1 LLYINKNLAS
11 YQKIHKKKKKKKPKV
26 KGSQT
31 IGNETVIFFSKIEM
45 KTWY

>member
-1 LLYINKNLAS
+1 MGS
-11 YQKIHKKKKKKKPKV
+11 FQKILHKKKKKPKV